1 MLNLRVKKWIK
12 KIKTTSNY
20 DGDYIVELWR
30 YDPGIFTETNYVDP
44 LSLYLA
50 YKDSEDE
57 RIEMALEQ
65 IINDYTW

>member
-1 MLNLRVKKWIK
+1 MPRSA

-30 YDPGIFTETNYVDP
+30 YDPGILTETNYVDP
-44 LSLYLA
+44 LSLCLA
-50 YKDSEDE
+50 YKHSEDE

-65 IINDYTW
+65 IITDYTW